1 MGEEQ
6 QTWQERVG
14 ARHRE
19 IEDVVGMVGDGDH
32 VVMSVREPFGLGLG
46 LAGRLGELKG
56 VQLYTLAPSYDF
68 GWYDEGW
75 AEHVDLMIGYPTAIA
90 RDAIDAGRLDIY
102 PGAVVPSLAPL
113 PYTTGEQPADFY
125 FVEVSPPDEHGFCSF
140 GVALWDKRRMAE
152 HSKVVVA
159 EVNHNMIRTYGENFI
174 HESEIDFF
182 VDHVPTGRTAGQVGT
197 LAGRPVREPPAYLT
211 DIAGHIAEYIDDG
224 SCLQIGVGRTTERL
238 VQMGLLEGK
247 KDIGFHSEVT
257 VPGVISKV
265 REGIITGAR
274 KTGYPGKLVATSVG
288 GGSFEEI
295 QWAHENPLFEL
306 LEAHR
311 LMDIRTIAAEDNFVA
326 INNILSIDLTGQ
338 VAAESIG
345 PTLVGQAGGQ
355 MVFVVASWHSRGG
368 HSLQVMPSTA
378 GDGSISRVV
387 ATHPEGTVI
396 TTPRNVV
403 DKVVTEYGVA
413 ELKGRTLRQR
423 AKALI
428 EIAHPD
434 HREEL
439 RRQAGL

>member
-1 MGEEQ
+1 MGADS

-14 ARHRE
+14 SRHRE
-19 IEDVVGMVGDGDH
+19 IDDVIAMIAGGDH
-32 VVMSVREPFGLGLG
+32 VVLSVREPFGLGLG
-46 LAGRLGELKG
+46 LAAGLGELHD
-56 VQLYTLAPSYDF
+56 VHVYTLAPSYDF

-75 AEHVDLMIGYPTAIA
+75 EEHVDLMIGYPTAIA
-90 RDAIDAGRLDIY
+90 REALDAGRLDVY

-113 PYTTGEQPADFY
+113 PYTTGETPADFY

-140 GVALWDKRRMAE
+140 GVALWDKRRMAR

-159 EVNHNMIRTYGENFI
+159 EVNENLIRTYGENYI

-182 VDHVPTGRTAGQVGT
+182 VDHVPTGRTPGQVGT
-197 LAGRPVREPPAYLT
+197 LAGRPVREPPAYLR
-211 DIAGHIAEYIDDG
+211 DIAGYVGEYVEDG
-224 SCLQIGVGRTTERL
+224 STVQIGVGRTTERL
-238 VQMGLLEGK
+238 VQMGMLEGK
-247 KDIGFHSEVT
+247 RDIGFHSELT
-257 VPGVISKV
+257 VPGVITAA
-265 REGIITGAR
+265 REGIINGAR
-274 KTGYPGKLVATSVG
+274 KNQYPGKLVATSVG

-295 QWAHENPLFEL
+295 RWAHQNPLFEL

-311 LMDIRTIAAEDNFVA
+311 LMDIRTIAAEDRFVA
-326 INNILSIDLTGQ
+326 INNVLSVDLTGQ
-338 VAAESIG
+338 IAAESIG

-355 MVFVVASWHSRGG
+355 LVFVVASWHSRGG
-368 HSLQVMPSTA
+368 HSLQVLPSTA
-378 GDGSISRVV
+378 RDGTVSRIVP
-387 ATHPEGTVI
+387 THPPGTVI

-434 HREEL
+434 HRDEL